1 MEKIGLLLKQRREE
15 LGLSIEEVSHRTR
28 LTIKYIKAIEEGD
41 ISYFKDDLSYLRFF
55 LRSYCETIDLDFC
68 ELKDLLNESI
78 NDYTASF
85 SIDMMERHQA
95 IEKNIRKRSNAI
107 TNEKKHADKEKKHRR
122 WSIDLSLV
130 SFIGIG
136 VIVLAGILFTAIFIV
151 KSGML
156 SSSDTPEVPSVE
168 TIENEHQENN
178 SVNEDP
184 QQVAESTQPAEEEKK
199 EEAAFAVEKVSDR
212 EYRLKNVKEDE
223 EVQFEIHFGSS
234 SAFRVLVDG
243 VQLSEPVSKI
253 YPYNQSLTVK
263 QTLKKGMRIS
273 LAFGF
278 MQNNRVQVNGI
289 EVEIDPAYKKLA
301 GSVVLDFVVEGD

>member
-1 MEKIGLLLKQRREE
+1 MKKIGLLLKQRREE

-85 SIDMMERHQA
+85 SIDTMERHQA
-95 IEKNIRKRSNAI
+95 IENNIRNRSNAI
-107 TNEKKHADKEKKHRR
+107 TREKKSTNKEKKQRR
-122 WSIDLSLV
+122 RPIDLSLV

-136 VIVLAGILFTAIFIV
+136 IIVLAGIVFTAIFVV

-156 SSSDTPEVPSVE
+156 TSSDKQEIPAVE
-168 TIENEHQENN
+168 TVENEQQENN
-178 SVNEDP
+178 NSENS
-184 QQVAESTQPAEEEKK
+184 QQVAEPTVPIEEEKK
-199 EEAAFAVEKVSDR
+199 EEAAFAVQKVSDR
-212 EYRLKNVKEDE
+212 EYQLKNVKEDE
-223 EVQFEIHFGSS
+223 EIQFEIYFGSS

-243 VQLSEPVSKI
+243 VQLSDPVSKI
-253 YPYNQSLTVK
+253 YPYNQTLTIK
-263 QTLKKGMRIS
+263 QTLKKGMRVS

-278 MQNNRVQVNGI
+278 MQNNRVKVNGI
-289 EVEIDPAYKKLA
+289 EVEIDSAYKSLP
-301 GSVVLDFVVEGD
+301 GSVVLEFVVEGE